1 MIARDVAKQIIK
13 ENTGQEP
20 NDGQITKAEML
31 IVAFANEYHKALQPT
46 YSTKLSMPD
55 VGQTFYCH
63 RKKWLKEEGCRWQ
76 CNECIEDAKKYG
88 Q

>member
-1 MIARDVAKQIIK
+1 MNAGEIFKKLEEKGWFFDDDTK
-13 ENTGQEP
+13 EVDANSY
-20 NDGQITKAEML
+20 M
-31 IVAFANEYHKALQPT
+31 AFAEEYHQAKL
-46 YSTKLSMPD
+46 KLLSMPD

-88 Q
+88 E